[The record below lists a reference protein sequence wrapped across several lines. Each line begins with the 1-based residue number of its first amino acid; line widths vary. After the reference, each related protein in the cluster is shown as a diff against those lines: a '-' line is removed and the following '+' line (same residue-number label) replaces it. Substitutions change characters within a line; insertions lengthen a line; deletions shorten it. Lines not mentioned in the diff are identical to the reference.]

1 MFADTCKP
9 CSLMF
14 AHAFKAFSEIPDR
27 LIIFRQTRALALLL
41 MLLSELK
48 HHGAVVDTLLHRR
61 IFRYV
66 AVVAVQIRLE
76 I

>member
-27 LIIFRQTRALALLL
+27 LIIFRQTRVLALLL

-48 HHGAVVDTLLHRR
+48 HHGAVVYTLLLRR
-61 IFRYV
+61 ILRYIAIV
-66 AVVAVQIRLE
+66 MSEICLE